1 MTDDTGVVVELV
13 TDKVSKKKSFQFPD
27 GSARPASMTELML
40 FEILKEL
47 KQIKTEIVLHGRTE
61 P

>member
-1 MTDDTGVVVELV
+1 MSDDTGVVVKLV
-13 TDKVSKKKSFQFPD
+13 TDKVSKKKSFEFPD

-47 KQIKTEIVLHGRTE
+47 KALRKDRAYGQPE